1 MCWAPKTDNLQA
13 SAAVATSITALSLNN
28 TALIYGQTESFGTQV
43 QVPLGSPV
51 PQGGI
56 VSFLNG
62 TQVLA
67 TAFLN
72 GTGVRRARQQCGEYL
87 SSLFSPCLICW
98 NLHEPCLKK
107 PIGNGAYFAS

>member
-1 MCWAPKTDNLQA
+1 MLAQLGAIGAARCPVAPKTNTLQA
-13 SAAVATSITALSLNN
+13 LAAVTTSITALSLNN

-43 QVPLGSPV
+43 QVPIGNPV

-72 GTGVRRARQQCGEYL
+72 GTGAVVSGNNVVSTSHLYL
-87 SSLFSPCLICW
+87 
-98 NLHEPCLKK
+98 HY
-107 PIGNGAYFAS
+107 A

>member
-13 SAAVATSITALSLNN
+13 SAAVTTSITALSLNN

-72 GTGVRRARQQCGEYL
+72 GTGAVV
-87 SSLFSPCLICW
+87 S
-98 NLHEPCLKK
+98 
-107 PIGNGAYFAS
+107 GNNVVSTSHLCSHYASYVEIA